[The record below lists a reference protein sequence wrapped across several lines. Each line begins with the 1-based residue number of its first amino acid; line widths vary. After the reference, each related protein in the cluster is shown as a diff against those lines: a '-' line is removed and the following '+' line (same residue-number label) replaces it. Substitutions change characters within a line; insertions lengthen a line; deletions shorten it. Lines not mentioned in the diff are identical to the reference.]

1 MSNSFN
7 ISVKPEIAAN
17 LVQILSNASA
27 LATIQVTDLPAIVNE
42 INANQ
47 VFIEA
52 IIDTQLPNIATQ
64 NTNIKSAVDAIADPQ
79 LTDIATA
86 IGDNSTA
93 IGIIGGN
100 VDSILALKR
109 FQDYTPKSEYSNIV
123 NNTPVA
129 ILNIA
134 SGKGFLIGVCIV
146 PYNITPGSASVVV
159 TIDGTIRIS
168 NTMAHTLESAL
179 SPGIL
184 PCLHY
189 FDSSINVTITLT
201 GDNACY
207 CTVLYLELP

>member
-123 NNTPVA
+123 NN
-129 ILNIA
+129 
-134 SGKGFLIGVCIV
+134 
-146 PYNITPGSASVVV
+146 ITPGSASVVV